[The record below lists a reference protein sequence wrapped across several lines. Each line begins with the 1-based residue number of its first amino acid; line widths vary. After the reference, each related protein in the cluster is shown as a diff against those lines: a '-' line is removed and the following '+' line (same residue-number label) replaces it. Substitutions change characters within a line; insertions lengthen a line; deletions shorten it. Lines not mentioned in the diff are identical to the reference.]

1 MNPVLDVKTL
11 LAVSKK
17 HFQGLSVA
25 AQGTDTIF
33 TDFAYQT
40 NFMISFGIN
49 SLIQIFLIHYLSFVY
64 RY

>member
-11 LAVSKK
+11 LDVNKAFSGVD
-17 HFQGLSVA
+17 LT

-40 NFMISFGIN
+40 NFMT
-49 SLIQIFLIHYLSFVY
+49 
-64 RY
+64 